1 MEHDKI
7 RQWKMTNLEDIQ
19 GIECNQN
26 NENGMEK
33 LGKIIWRA
41 CEDQLTD

>member
-1 MEHDKI
+1 MRTMENDELRHKEI
-7 RQWKMTNLEDIQ
+7 KWNHK
-19 GIECNQN
+19 
-26 NENGMEK
+26 NEKGMEE